1 MITIANTSTEV
12 WTAPNGDIY
21 LGPLTA
27 TAPTSASSAL
37 TLSAAQYTHL
47 GYASEDGVSI
57 TPSTDTNDIMA
68 WQSIAPVKTVLTS
81 AGLEISFTLLQTN
94 EASVEAFFL
103 FNTLVPVGSGAGTSM
118 TISTT
123 PPSQERSLIIDW
135 QTDAGEKS
143 RLYFPRAMCTER
155 QELQLQRSEAF
166 AYGLTFVALD
176 SNGTLAKF
184 FSEIDALAL
193 AS

>member
-1 MITIANTSTEV
+1 MANLSTEV

-21 LGPLTA
+21 VGSLTA
-27 TAPTSASSAL
+27 TAPTSASSPL

-47 GYASEDGVSI
+47 GYATEDGVSI
-57 TPSTDTNDIMA
+57 TPSTDTNDIPA

-103 FNTLVPVGSGAGTSM
+103 FNSLVPQGGGAGTSM
-118 TISTT
+118 TVSTN
-123 PPSQERSLIIDW
+123 PPSQERSLVVDW
-135 QTDAGEKS
+135 FTDGGERS
-143 RLYFPRAMCTER
+143 RLYFPRAICTER

-166 AYGLTFVALD
+166 SYGLTFVALD

-184 FSEIDALAL
+184 FSEIDSLAL